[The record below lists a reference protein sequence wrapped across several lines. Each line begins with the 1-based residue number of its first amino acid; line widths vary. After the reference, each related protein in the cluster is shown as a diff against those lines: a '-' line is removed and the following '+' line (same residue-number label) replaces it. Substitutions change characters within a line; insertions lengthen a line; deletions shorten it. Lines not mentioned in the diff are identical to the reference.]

1 MPQGAP
7 EEPAAV
13 RRPAAQEY
21 RYELLTWPE
30 INEAV
35 AMKKAVVLPV
45 GATEQHGHHLPLDTD
60 VKLASAVAYEAGRRS
75 PEDMLV
81 LPPVPYGYTHHVQ
94 DFPGTIN
101 IEPTT
106 FIKYLVDITRSVA
119 YHGFKRIVILN
130 GHGSNHHLV
139 EQAGRQ
145 TIMQTDALC
154 ATLSWWQLVADLWNR
169 ELRTSVLPGG
179 CAHACELETSMYLH
193 VDEAHVQKDKIADN
207 LAEYRA
213 LPGEAR
219 WHVTDL
225 TQGSI
230 ATLIEWT
237 STYTPTGVIGQPEQ
251 ATREKGRRVFD
262 HAARQLVELV
272 RWFRHRPAPPRR
284 ERHAVPPTFAL
295 PFGI

>member
-1 MPQGAP
+1 MP
-7 EEPAAV
+7 E
-13 RRPAAQEY
+13 RPGESVATQY
-21 RYELLTWPE
+21 RYDQLTWPE

-35 AMKKAVVLPV
+35 VAKKVVVLPV
-45 GATEQHGHHLPLDTD
+45 GATEQHGPHLPLDTD
-60 VKLASAVAYEAGRRS
+60 FKLASAVAYEAGRRS
-75 PEDMLV
+75 PGDMLV

-101 IEPTT
+101 IEPST

-119 YHGFKRIVILN
+119 YHGFKRIIILN

-154 ATLSWWQLVADLWNR
+154 VTLSWWQLVGDYWDR
-169 ELRTSVLPGG
+169 EVRTSVRPGG
-179 CAHACELETSMYLH
+179 CAHACELETSMYLYL
-193 VDEAHVQKDKIADN
+193 DPEHVQKDKIQDN
-207 LAEYRA
+207 LAEYKS

-219 WHVTDL
+219 WHYSDL
-225 TQGSI
+225 TDASI

-251 ATREKGRRVFD
+251 ATPDKGRRAFE
-262 HAARQLVELV
+262 HAVTQFVELV
-272 RWFRHRPAPPRR
+272 RWFRARPAPPRR
-284 ERHAVPPTFAL
+284 ERHAVAPTFAL
-295 PFGI
+295 PFAF